1 MKLILEKLHE
11 ATDNLINQ
19 QFYYSGRDLII
30 GRTPDISIK
39 ISKSG
44 QIVHKFKDLFK
55 KNLRFFIEG
64 KYLQFFLP
72 FIFIEGIERKDIKEI
87 IEKIED
93 KFCNLDSEE
102 EIDILITYTMVL
114 STFISRIREFHF
126 NKSLE
131 VIKKRVIKKLNL
143 TINEIQEELDKLF
156 MKNNR
161 NISILYNLSY
171 IDALAE
177 SFNYKKVAKT
187 CKIQKG
193 KFINIIVGIIV
204 SARN

>member
-171 IDALAE
+171 IDA
-177 SFNYKKVAKT
+177 
-187 CKIQKG
+187 
-193 KFINIIVGIIV
+193 
-204 SARN
+204 